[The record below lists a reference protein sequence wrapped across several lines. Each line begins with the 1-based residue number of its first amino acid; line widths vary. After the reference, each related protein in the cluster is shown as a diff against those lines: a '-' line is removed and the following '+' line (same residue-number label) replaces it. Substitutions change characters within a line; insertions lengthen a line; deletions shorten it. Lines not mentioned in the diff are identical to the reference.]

1 MFVPHFPCRLAGT
14 ECSREHLT
22 RRLTGTGDPSH
33 PLPSRLGG
41 TGPSSAAFPSRIAS
55 AGNAGHRLPSR
66 LSGLVATTRTEAS
79 DYRRRESARESG
91 PRIGVRTSTEHDSPW
106 GNGATSL
113 RATRC
118 TCTTTCC
125 SSSPFAARFSR
136 WCISRPGRWAHSES
150 PTRSASS
157 ANRRWCGAG
166 ARRSQP
172 PRTRP
177 STCSCRCGVWPGGS
191 STRLIEPPPQSGRL
205 GQSGAENDPR
215 VSAGSC
221 RPRRG
226 RSCRCSSWTARGRA
240 RSSCRSNRSRRSWC
254 RSTWRQGR
262 CT

>member
-106 GNGATSL
+106 GKWRDLAPGDTLYLHDDVLLQFTVRRPLQPLVHFPPWAMGAFGEPDALGIVGESEVVW
-113 RATRC
+113 RWREEI
-118 TCTTTCC
+118 
-125 SSSPFAARFSR
+125 AAAAYSAQHVLVPL
-136 WCISRPGRWAHSES
+136 WCL
-150 PTRSASS
+150 
-157 ANRRWCGAG
+157 
-166 ARRSQP
+166 ARRLLDEAY
-172 PRTRP
+172 RA
-177 STCSCRCGVWPGGS
+177 STSERSPG
-191 STRLIEPPPQSGRL
+191 P
-205 GQSGAENDPR
+205 
-215 VSAGSC
+215 V
-221 RPRRG
+221 RR
-226 RSCRCSSWTARGRA
+226 
-240 RSSCRSNRSRRSWC
+240 
-254 RSTWRQGR
+254 
-262 CT
+262 